1 MKTLEKSILQG
12 TTHMRTHLEV
22 DPVVGLRS
30 LEGIQPL
37 IEEYKWA
44 IDLEI
49 CVFPQEGLLNNPG
62 TDELM
67 VEGLKQGCHVVG
79 GAPYTDSDPPG
90 QIDRLFEMA
99 REYDVDVDMHL
110 DFGNTPEGMTIE
122 HVCNRTEEYGWGGRV
137 TVGHMT
143 QLSTLEVPELERI
156 TRRLADVGV
165 AVTVLPST
173 DLYLMGRHQDHN
185 VLRGVV
191 PIHKMLRHGVN
202 CNLSSNNVLNP
213 FTPFGDCS
221 LIRMANL
228 YANICQVGQIDDT
241 IECFD
246 MVTRRSA
253 ELLNLDDYGI
263 EVGKSADLVVIDNSD
278 RQGAVAE
285 LSQPLMGIKRG
296 HVDVQARAG
305 PTPPARALTMPDLP
319 FEDPVG
325 AFCRRNHV
333 ALKGAG
339 GGPLA
344 GLSFGAKDVFHIAGT
359 RTGFGHPTWLAT
371 HEAPAED
378 RGRGAAAA
386 RCGGRR
392 RRQDP
397 HRRAGVQPHRREP
410 ALRYAGQ
417 HARARSHSR
426 GLVQRLRGGGHG
438 RARRLRHRH
447 RLRGL
452 GPAAGEL
459 LRHLRHASDGRPRAA
474 RRGDPVRPA
483 LRRRRL
489 VSRATP
495 ECWSGSGACSWP
507 TTRNRRRRA
516 GCFAPSTPSRWWTKR
531 CPAPWTLRSRRWRLA
546 SARSRT

>member
-1 MKTLEKSILQG
+1 MDLILRNALIAGAENEPPVDIGIEGGRIAAIEAGLAAEGEEIDAGGRLVSPGFIETHIHLDKSCLLDRCKSVEGTLEEAISEVAKAKQSFQPDEVRERAVKTLEKSILQG

-37 IEEYKWA
+37 IDEYKWA

-67 VEGLKQGCHVVG
+67 IEGLKRGCQVVG

-99 REYDVDVDMHL
+99 REFDVDVDMHL

-122 HVCNRTEEYGWGGRV
+122 HVCNRTEEYGYGGRV

-156 TRRLADVGV
+156 TRRLADAGV

-173 DLYLMGRHQDHN
+173 DLYLMGRHRDHN
-185 VLRGVV
+185 VPRGVV

-253 ELLNLDDYGI
+253 ELLNLDDYGV
-263 EVGKSADLVVIDNSD
+263 EVGRSADLVVIDNTD

-296 HVDVQARAG
+296 HV
-305 PTPPARALTMPDLP
+305 T
-319 FEDPVG
+319 F
-325 AFCRRNHV
+325 
-333 ALKGAG
+333 
-339 GGPLA
+339 
-344 GLSFGAKDVFHIAGT
+344 
-359 RTGFGHPTWLAT
+359 
-371 HEAPAED
+371 
-378 RGRGAAAA
+378 
-386 RCGGRR
+386 
-392 RRQDP
+392 
-397 HRRAGVQPHRREP
+397 RREP
-410 ALRYAGQ
+410 AR
-417 HARARSHSR
+417 
-426 GLVQRLRGGGHG
+426 
-438 RARRLRHRH
+438 
-447 RLRGL
+447 
-452 GPAAGEL
+452 L
-459 LRHLRHASDGRPRAA
+459 LRPGH
-474 RRGDPVRPA
+474 
-483 LRRRRL
+483 
-489 VSRATP
+489 
-495 ECWSGSGACSWP
+495 
-507 TTRNRRRRA
+507 
-516 GCFAPSTPSRWWTKR
+516 
-531 CPAPWTLRSRRWRLA
+531 
-546 SARSRT
+546 